1 MQSNELQASS
11 SELRDEY
18 WMAHAIELARNGL
31 YSTMPNPRV
40 GCVFVKD
47 GQLLAEGWHQ
57 RPGQGH
63 AEVEAIA
70 DAETKGADLKG
81 ATAYV
86 TLEPCSHHGKT
97 GPCCEALAAAGVAR
111 VVYGMEDPNP
121 QVSARGLEYLRAQ
134 GVDVSGPVLEDECR
148 ALNPGFISRMLQ
160 RRPLVRLKLAMSL
173 DARTAMANGES
184 KWITSAA
191 ARSDVQRL
199 RASSCAVIS
208 GIDSILQDNPAMNIR
223 RDDLGLPEN
232 LCDLAM
238 ERQPVRVILDSA
250 LRMDPKAQ
258 LLSKPG
264 KVLICTLA
272 DPEGEKAQ
280 ALRAVCPEL
289 EIIQAKAWQERID
302 LHWLVGELGKR
313 ECNEVLVETGA
324 SLAGSFLRRG
334 LLDEL
339 IIYMAPKLLGSKA
352 RPIFELPLDTMAAHL
367 PLMIDS
373 IEPVGQDWKIKA
385 RPDIES

>member
-1 MQSNELQASS
+1 MQELDKSS
-11 SELRDEY
+11 VQQDDEH
-18 WMAHAIELARNGL
+18 WMARAIELAKRGQ

-40 GCVFVKD
+40 GCVMVKN
-47 GQLLAEGWHQ
+47 GQLLSEGWHQ
-57 RPGQGH
+57 KPGLGH

-70 DAETKGADLKG
+70 AANNAGTELVG

-97 GPCCEALAAAGVAR
+97 GPCCEALAAVGVAR
-111 VVYGMEDPNP
+111 VVFGMEDPNP
-121 QVSARGLEYLRAQ
+121 QVSARGLEYLKER
-134 GVDVSGPVLEDECR
+134 GIVVDGPVLEEDCR
-148 ALNPGFISRMLQ
+148 ALNPGFIARMMHG
-160 RRPLVRLKLAMSL
+160 RPLLRLKLAMSL

-199 RASSCAVIS
+199 RASSCAVVS
-208 GIDSILQDNPAMNIR
+208 GIESILHDNPAMNVR
-223 RDDLGLPEN
+223 ANDLGLDEA
-232 LCDLAM
+232 LCQLAT
-238 ERQPVRVILDSA
+238 EKQPLRVILDSA

-264 KVLICTLA
+264 KVLICTLE
-272 DPEGEKAQ
+272 DPACEKAQ
-280 ALRAVCPEL
+280 ELRSACTEL
-289 EIIQAKAWQERID
+289 EVIQAKPREGRID
-302 LHWLVGELGKR
+302 LHWLVTELGRR

-367 PLMIDS
+367 PLMIES
-373 IEPVGQDWKIKA
+373 IEPIGQDWKILA

>member
-1 MQSNELQASS
+1 MLD
-11 SELRDEY
+11 DEH
-18 WMAHAIELARNGL
+18 WMARAVALARNGRF
-31 YSTMPNPRV
+31 STMPNPRV
-40 GCVFVKD
+40 ACVFVKD
-47 GQLLAEGWHQ
+47 GQLLAEGWHR

-63 AEVEAIA
+63 AEVEAISA
-70 DAETKGADLKG
+70 AEQAGLSLAG

-97 GPCCEALAAAGVAR
+97 GPCCEALAAVGVHR

-134 GVDVSGPVLEDECR
+134 GIAVDGPVLEDECR
-148 ALNPGFISRMLQ
+148 ALNPGFISRMLHG
-160 RRPLVRLKLAMSL
+160 RPLVRLKLAMSL

-208 GIDSILQDNPAMNIR
+208 GIESIIQDNPAMNVR
-223 RDDLGLPEN
+223 RDDLGLSSD
-232 LCDLAM
+232 LLDLAT
-238 ERQPVRVILDSA
+238 EKQPMRVILDSS

-264 KVLICTLA
+264 KILICTLA
-272 DPEGEKAQ
+272 DPDGDEAQ
-280 ALRAVCPEL
+280 GLRAICPDL
-289 EIIQAKAWQERID
+289 EIVQAKEWQGRID
-302 LHWLVGELGKR
+302 LHWLVGELGRR

-339 IIYMAPKLLGSKA
+339 IIYMAPKLLGSNA

-373 IEPVGQDWKIKA
+373 IESIGQDWKITA

>member
-1 MQSNELQASS
+1 
-11 SELRDEY
+11 
-18 WMAHAIELARNGL
+18 MARAIELAKKGW

-40 GCVFVKD
+40 GCVLVKN
-47 GQLLAEGWHQ
+47 GQVLAEGWHQ

-70 DAETKGADLKG
+70 AAVNVGAEIKG

-97 GPCCEALAAAGVAR
+97 GPCCEALAEAGVRR

-121 QVSARGLEYLRAQ
+121 QVSARGLEYLRSQ
-134 GVDVSGPVLEDECR
+134 GVEVHGPVLEDECR
-148 ALNPGFISRMLQ
+148 ALNPGFISRMLH

-199 RASSCAVIS
+199 RAGSCAVIS
-208 GIDSILQDNPAMNIR
+208 GIESILQDNPAMNVR
-223 RDDLGLPEN
+223 RDDLGLSKD
-232 LCDLAM
+232 LCDLAT
-238 ERQPVRVILDSA
+238 ERQPIRVILDSA
-250 LRMDPKAQ
+250 LRMDPKSQ

-264 KVLICTLA
+264 KVLICTLD
-272 DPEGEKAQ
+272 DPQSEKAK
-280 ALRAVCPEL
+280 ALKAVCPEL
-289 EIIQAKAWQERID
+289 EVIQAKAWQDRID
-302 LHWLVGELGKR
+302 LHWLVSELGKR

-373 IEPVGQDWKIKA
+373 IEPIGQDWKITA

>member
-1 MQSNELQASS
+1 
-11 SELRDEY
+11 
-18 WMAHAIELARNGL
+18 MAKAIELAKNGL

-47 GQLLAEGWHQ
+47 GELLSAGWHQ

-70 DAETKGADLKG
+70 AAANTGADLSG

-97 GPCCEALAAAGVAR
+97 GPCCEALAQAGISR
-111 VVYGMEDPNP
+111 LVYGMEDPNP
-121 QVSARGLEYLRAQ
+121 EVSAQGLEYIRSKGIA
-134 GVDVSGPVLEDECR
+134 VSGPVLEDECR
-148 ALNPGFISRMLQ
+148 ALNPGFISRMLHAKPML
-160 RRPLVRLKLAMSL
+160 RVKLAMSL

-191 ARSDVQRL
+191 SRRDVQRL
-199 RASSCAVIS
+199 RARSCAVIS
-208 GIDSILQDNPAMNIR
+208 GIDSIIHDNPAMNVR
-223 RDDLGLPEN
+223 REDLGLPD
-232 LCDLAM
+232 DLSELALAQ
-238 ERQPVRVILDSA
+238 QPMRVILDSS
-250 LRMDPKAQ
+250 LRIGPEAQ
-258 LLSKPG
+258 LLTKPG
-264 KVLICTLA
+264 KVLLCTLA
-272 DPEGEKAQ
+272 DIQGSAEHKLKAQ
-280 ALRAVCPEL
+280 ALMAACPEL
-289 EIIQAKAWQERID
+289 EIINAKEREGRVD
-302 LHWLVGELGKR
+302 LHWLVTELAER
-313 ECNEVLVETGA
+313 QCNEVLVETGA

-339 IIYMAPKLLGSKA
+339 IVYMAPKLLGSNA

-373 IEPVGQDWKIKA
+373 IEPIGQDWKIRA
-385 RPDIES
+385 RPDRES

>member
-1 MQSNELQASS
+1 
-11 SELRDEY
+11 
-18 WMAHAIELARNGL
+18 MAHAIELARNGL

-121 QVSARGLEYLRAQ
+121 QVSARGLEYLRVQ

-232 LCDLAM
+232 LSDLAM